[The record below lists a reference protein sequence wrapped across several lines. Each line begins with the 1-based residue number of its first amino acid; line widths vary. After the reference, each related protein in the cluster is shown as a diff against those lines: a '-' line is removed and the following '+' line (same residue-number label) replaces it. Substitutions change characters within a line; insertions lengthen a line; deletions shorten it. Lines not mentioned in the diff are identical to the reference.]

1 MFKGKFSAEDWT
13 KIREEVQR
21 DTFNYDLLLT
31 MVSYF
36 ELDRNLDNPSYFLQN
51 ESWKEFFDQA
61 YEIYENHFD
70 IDTTIR
76 DACEFALSQLTQ
88 KEWCVVPCPNCGEPI
103 LINLR
108 QKRLLQSTLMSNTER

>member
-1 MFKGKFSAEDWT
+1 MFKEKLSAEDWI

-21 DTFNYDLLLT
+21 ETFNYDLLLT

-36 ELDRNLDNPSYFLQN
+36 ELDHNLDNPSYFLEN

-70 IDTTIR
+70 VDTTIR
-76 DACEFALSQLTQ
+76 DACEFALSRLTQ
-88 KEWCVVPCPNCGEPI
+88 EEWCVIPCPNCGEPI
-103 LINLR
+103 LLNLR
-108 QKRLLQSTLMSNTER
+108 KKGYCKAR